1 MYKITLHDGTVL
13 DELEL
18 NGNNFISEKV
28 IDDSVF
34 SGNLDTVTIS
44 NGETTET
51 YTDMKLLSNRVDGG
65 KSWFVLSEK
74 TEQEKTM
81 ERLVSA
87 LSVTFV
93 ALAESGGLDEVTAS
107 EHAELFAPWA
117 YPVAYTAGQLRR
129 YNGTLYKCVQAHTS
143 QADWTPDTAVSLWIV
158 AADPAEEWPA
168 WSQPIGAHDAYAK
181 GDKVSHN
188 GKPWAS
194 NVDSNVWEPGV
205 YGWTE
210 YTE

>member
-1 MYKITLHDGTVL
+1 MYQITLHDGTVL

-65 KSWFVLSEK
+65 KSWFVLGEK
-74 TEQEKTM
+74 TEQEKAM

-87 LSVTFV
+87 MSVNAESITDV
-93 ALAESGGLDEVTAS
+93 QLALAE
-107 EHAELFAPWA
+107 
-117 YPVAYTAGQLRR
+117 
-129 YNGTLYKCVQAHTS
+129 
-143 QADWTPDTAVSLWIV
+143 
-158 AADPAEEWPA
+158 
-168 WSQPIGAHDAYAK
+168 
-181 GDKVSHN
+181 
-188 GKPWAS
+188 
-194 NVDSNVWEPGV
+194 V
-205 YGWTE
+205 YEMILGR
-210 YTE
+210 